1 MWHIEPDTMDI
12 VSTDHAVGLMVADL
26 RGLLGT
32 AGTPVVPPLV
42 VLKKSA
48 MFTQYPRG
56 HNIT

>member
-1 MWHIEPDTMDI
+1 MDMA
-12 VSTDHAVGLMVADL
+12 STIHAVGLMVADL